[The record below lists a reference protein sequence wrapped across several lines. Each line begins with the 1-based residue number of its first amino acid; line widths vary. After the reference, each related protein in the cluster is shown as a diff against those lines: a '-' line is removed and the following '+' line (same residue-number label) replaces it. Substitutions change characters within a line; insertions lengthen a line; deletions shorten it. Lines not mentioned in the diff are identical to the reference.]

1 MEKNDAREMAL
12 QARASS
18 RAMQSVS
25 SPEKAAALRRVADAL
40 VANEAEILAANSE
53 DIAEAERTGVEKALL
68 SRLKLKPGKI
78 EQLAQGV
85 RMLANMD
92 EPVGRVLRR
101 TQVAEG
107 LMLEQ
112 VTSPLGVLLIIFES
126 RPDALPQIAS
136 LAISSGNGLLLKGG
150 KEAARSNAILHKTIT
165 EALPPTI
172 NPNLIG
178 LVTSREGVADLLKL
192 NDVIDLVIPR
202 GSNALVSHIQ
212 NNTKIPV
219 MGHADGVCHIF
230 VDADSDFEKVKNIV
244 VDSKVDYPAACNAM
258 ETVLVHEALSE
269 DGRLQELMTA
279 LTDAGVKL
287 NGGADCAEKLL
298 LPVAPAPKIEYGDLE
313 CTVQIVKGID
323 EAIDH
328 IHTYGSSHTECIITE
343 DQQQAALFLQRVDS
357 ACVFHNASTRF
368 ADGFR
373 FGLGAEVGIST
384 GRLHA
389 RGPVG
394 VDGLLTTRWLM
405 RGNGQIV
412 NKDKDIKYL
421 HTQLP
426 TKTADVVDVED
437 VTCFSEDLVED
448 VVGRRGRGCTIQ

>member
-1 MEKNDAREMAL
+1 MENNDAREMAL

-25 SPEKAAALRRVADAL
+25 SSEKAAALHRVADAL

-85 RMLANMD
+85 RMLANME

-150 KEAARSNAILHKTIT
+150 KEASRSNAILHKTIT
-165 EALPPTI
+165 EALAPTI
-172 NPNLIG
+172 NPNLVG

-219 MGHADGVCHIF
+219 MGHADGVCHVF

-269 DGRLQELMTA
+269 DGRLKELLKA
-279 LTDAGVKL
+279 LTDAGVVR
-287 NGGADCAEKLL
+287 C
-298 LPVAPAPKIEYGDLE
+298 
-313 CTVQIVKGID
+313 
-323 EAIDH
+323 
-328 IHTYGSSHTECIITE
+328 
-343 DQQQAALFLQRVDS
+343 
-357 ACVFHNASTRF
+357 
-368 ADGFR
+368 FR
-373 FGLGAEVGIST
+373 NLAF
-384 GRLHA
+384 
-389 RGPVG
+389 
-394 VDGLLTTRWLM
+394 
-405 RGNGQIV
+405 
-412 NKDKDIKYL
+412 
-421 HTQLP
+421 
-426 TKTADVVDVED
+426 
-437 VTCFSEDLVED
+437 F
-448 VVGRRGRGCTIQ
+448 